1 MCGIVGVVVKTND
14 FNKYIPQIVK
24 LFQQSQ
30 ARGRDGWGVSIYNP
44 ALIDGAGIITC
55 KSMGPIDEF
64 ITLSPVLE
72 DLPINSTIIFNTRAA
87 PVTEGEVSIKNVQP
101 FNNRSSRKK
110 NELEWHWVHNGIISN
125 DQGLTDTW
133 DLNPVTNV
141 DSEVLPHLRA
151 KFPIDKGPEFAKQL
165 IGGVAAIGISDKGHF
180 EIVRNYKT
188 LYTANINDELLVV
201 ASMKQFIY
209 AAFDNSLAVE
219 FPKESVAT
227 GDVLNNI
234 YAVSKYPAQYLAHT
248 PDLNPNKMLIVI
260 SGGMDSTLTAYI
272 AAKMFDMEVELIHF
286 DYGHKSLSMEK
297 WSCEQIA
304 YDLGVPLH
312 IIDLSWLGELGA
324 SPLTDADIPIPLG
337 RTSSKT
343 SLCWT
348 PARNLVM
355 LSIAAAYAEAKGI
368 KWVSYG
374 NNLEEEGPAWK
385 DNDTAAVRS
394 FNDAFFYGT
403 LKGVSIVNMLGQLMK
418 RDIITLATHLGVP
431 LDKTC
436 SCDEPIKTIG
446 GDFQA
451 CGRCGCCHNRRHA
464 FMQANTP
471 DPQTYAYEMI
481 EHYPSINDT
490 SNIVT
495 DLGDVIKR
503 VVSSIEMTNEEFA
516 QLQQKGLEKCLA
528 ESHHLLERSNDNV

>member
-1 MCGIVGVVVKTND
+1 MCGIVGIIVRTND
-14 FNKYIPQIVK
+14 FNKYIPQVIE
-24 LFQQSQ
+24 LFRQSQ
-30 ARGRDGWGVSIYNP
+30 ARGRDGWGLSIYNP
-44 ALIDGAGIITC
+44 DSFINTGIITC
-55 KSMGPIDEF
+55 KSMGPIDES
-64 ITLSPVLE
+64 IVPLLE
-72 DLPINSTIIFNTRAA
+72 DLPKNSTIIFNTRAA
-87 PVTEGEVSIKNVQP
+87 PVTEGEVSIENVQP
-101 FNNRSSRKK
+101 FNNRSSRKRG
-110 NELEWHWVHNGIISN
+110 ELEWHWVHNGIISN
-125 DQGLTDTW
+125 DQELKDIWNLKTE
-133 DLNPVTNV
+133 TNV

-151 KFPIDKGPEFAKQL
+151 KFAIGEAKKFGEQL
-165 IGGVAAIGISDKGHF
+165 IGGVAAIGISNEGHF

-188 LYTANINDELLVV
+188 LYTINVNDELFVI
-201 ASMKQFIY
+201 ASMKQFMY
-209 AAFDNSLAVE
+209 AVFETAVALE
-219 FPKESVAT
+219 FPKETVVSGHALDNV
-227 GDVLNNI
+227 
-234 YAVSKYPAQYLAHT
+234 YAVSKYNAQYLAHT
-248 PDLNPNKMLIVI
+248 PDLDPNKMLIVI

-272 AAKMFDMEVELIHF
+272 AAKLFDMKVELIHF

-304 YDLGVPLH
+304 KDLDVPLH
-312 IIDLSWLGELGA
+312 VIDLSWLGKLGA
-324 SPLTDADIPIPLG
+324 SPLTDENIPIPLG
-337 RTSSKT
+337 RKSSKT

-385 DNDTAAVRS
+385 DNDTAAAAS

-418 RDIITLATHLGVP
+418 RDIIALGTHLGVP

-436 SCDEPIKTIG
+436 SCDEPVMITG
-446 GDFQA
+446 VGFQA

-464 FMQANTP
+464 FIQAHIP
-471 DPQTYAYEMI
+471 DPQTYAYKMI

-495 DLGDVIKR
+495 DLGDIIER
-503 VVSSIEMTNEEFA
+503 VVSSIEMTNEEFTR
-516 QLQQKGLEKCLA
+516 LQEKGLKKCLVK
-528 ESHHLLERSNDNV
+528 SYHLIERSTDNV